1 MARDSRKGQKGPGR
15 TKSIP
20 TVAQWEKAERAA
32 LARGYSSPSRGSTH
46 HPITHTCTHPVCDCV
61 HSPSSIQHLLF
72 IRLWARSSDNTPL
85 RYSASHA
92 HTDKT
97 TVTPSR
103 PHSHTPLSLLPP

>member
-20 TVAQWEKAERAA
+20 TVAQCEKAERAA
-32 LARGYSSPSRGSTH
+32 LARGHSSPSRGSTH

-72 IRLWARSSDNTPL
+72 IILYLSTPL
-85 RYSASHA
+85 LPRPPSSPACGCVTVSHERQIDSEG
-92 HTDKT
+92 T
-97 TVTPSR
+97 
-103 PHSHTPLSLLPP
+103 